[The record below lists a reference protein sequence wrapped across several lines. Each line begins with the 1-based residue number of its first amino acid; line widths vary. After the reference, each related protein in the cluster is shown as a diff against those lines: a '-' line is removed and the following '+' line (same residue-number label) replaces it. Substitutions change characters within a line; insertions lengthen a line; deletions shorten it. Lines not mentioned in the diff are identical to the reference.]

1 MTSFAPPDPRVTLA
15 RGGHVAAVTI
25 DRPEKLNAIDPA
37 MLEALRQTFLALDS
51 DDEVRAVILT
61 GGGERA
67 FSVGADIEAWAALQ
81 PLDMWRRWVRDGH
94 RAIDTIASA
103 RQPVIAAIGGLAL
116 GGGLELALA
125 CDIRIA
131 ADSARLGS
139 PEVRIGT
146 VPGWGGTRRLVEA
159 VGQSR
164 ARHLILTG
172 NQIEAA
178 TAERWG
184 LVSEVVPREKV
195 VGRAREIA
203 ETIAANAPVAVQLA
217 KAVLAGGGDHATMEA
232 IAGALAATSEDAA
245 EGLAA
250 FRQKRPG
257 RFRGR

>member
-1 MTSFAPPDPRVTLA
+1 M
-15 RGGHVAAVTI
+15 
-25 DRPEKLNAIDPA
+25 
-37 MLEALRQTFLALDS
+37 
-51 DDEVRAVILT
+51 
-61 GGGERA
+61 
-67 FSVGADIEAWAALQ
+67 
-81 PLDMWRRWVRDGH
+81 
-94 RAIDTIASA
+94 
-103 RQPVIAAIGGLAL
+103 

-159 VGQSR
+159 AGQSR

-184 LVSEVVPREKV
+184 LVSEVVPREQV